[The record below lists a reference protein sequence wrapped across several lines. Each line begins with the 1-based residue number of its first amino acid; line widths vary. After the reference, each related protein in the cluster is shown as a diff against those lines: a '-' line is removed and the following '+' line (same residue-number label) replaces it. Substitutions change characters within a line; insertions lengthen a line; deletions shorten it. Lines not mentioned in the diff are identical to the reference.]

1 MSRIRPQD
9 VDSFGSRATPSAF
22 VPIFEKTTTKKNQ
35 TKFVP
40 RCKAKLILEVF
51 FGFSFAVPRQRI
63 TGCGSCLPFF
73 LFGFSCPS
81 ISPSDPVDVGIKTDQ
96 KKQRKTKNGKSRR
109 SGFSRKLLGAR
120 RQDLTGNKKNKHEP
134 ILFGEEALPHRF
146 FSAFFFQFKNFNLN
160 LFIFSFFC

>member
-96 KKQRKTKNGKSRR
+96 KKTKENKEWKITSFRIQPEASGRSPSGLDRQQKKTNTNQFFLERKRCRT
-109 SGFSRKLLGAR
+109 GFSA
-120 RQDLTGNKKNKHEP
+120 H
-134 ILFGEEALPHRF
+134 
-146 FSAFFFQFKNFNLN
+146 FFFNLK
-160 LFIFSFFC
+160 IST

>member
-120 RQDLTGNKKNKHEP
+120 RQDLTGNKKKQTRTNSFWRGSAAAQVFQR
-134 ILFGEEALPHRF
+134 IF
-146 FSAFFFQFKNFNLN
+146 FS
-160 LFIFSFFC
+160 I